1 MSRQL
6 TQYETKKLFH
16 FCHQHYVYHY
26 DVQLEL
32 VDHLAS
38 AIESQWEDDSELS
51 FEKALRNTFRRFGIT
66 GFSRVK
72 VETEKALRQKYNRL
86 LWKYMLEFYRL
97 PKIIMTLGITGIL
110 FSLVK
115 IVENNMWI
123 LIPYLS
129 ILAVFL
135 ISYYYLVL
143 PKKFKIRTKVGK
155 SFLLLKQLERTQL
168 STLLATQLPIHLINF
183 SNILKLSWINH
194 NLGSLIVSLLLTTLT
209 IALYGELIYIPKK
222 IKAHFMQQFAEFAV

>member
-1 MSRQL
+1 MYRQL
-6 TQYETKKLFH
+6 TLEETEQLFI
-16 FCHQHYVYHY
+16 FCRKHYVYHY

-38 AIESQWEDDSELS
+38 AIESQWKDDSELS

-222 IKAHFMQQFAEFAV
+222 IKAHFMEQFAEFAV